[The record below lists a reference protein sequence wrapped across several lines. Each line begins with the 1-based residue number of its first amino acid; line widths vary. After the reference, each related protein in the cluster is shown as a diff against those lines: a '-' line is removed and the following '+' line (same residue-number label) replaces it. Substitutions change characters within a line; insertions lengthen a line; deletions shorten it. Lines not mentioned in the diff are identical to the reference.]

1 MKGALKGA
9 ALGALV
15 ASAAALLLAP
25 KSGKK
30 TRADLKRLLDSAQLD
45 LQKKAKKMQT
55 MSRQQ
60 YEELFLN
67 SLAHAAKKK
76 EEIADIL
83 EDVTDVLKRGWDEV
97 KHEFKGTPK
106 AAPRPGSRDKR

>member
-25 KSGKK
+25 RSGKK
-30 TRADLKRLLDSAQLD
+30 TRADLKNLLDSAQHD

-83 EDVTDVLKRGWDEV
+83 EDVTAVLKQGWDEV
-97 KHEFKGTPK
+97 KREFKKAPNIAPK
-106 AAPRPGSRDKR
+106 PRSKSKR

>member
-15 ASAAALLLAP
+15 ASVAALLMAP

-30 TRADLKRLLDSAQLD
+30 TRADLKNVLDSAQHD
-45 LQKKAKKMQT
+45 LQKKAKKMQAL
-55 MSRQQ
+55 SRQQ

-83 EDVTDVLKRGWDEV
+83 EDVTAVLKRGWDEV
-97 KHEFKGTPK
+97 KRELKATPK
-106 AAPRPGSRDKR
+106 IAPKPRTKAKR